1 MYMVLCVDTSAFM
14 RVGYVHLIHL
24 NLDVECVF
32 IYKYILLICFCV
44 CLDICTMIYPNSIP
58 CVASPVGEPPTLC
71 NISDKVV
78 YIEAIYYIKLIFTSC
93 INHGYIYIWLCCLGH
108 VGFTPRGHC
117 PSQKDQSNRKE
128 FNCVDVLRCAGG
140 CAVSVGHCAGDSSFQ
155 EAFWDTW
162 LTWNLK
168 NFGDVYTLG
177 LWPQKTGEKW
187 AQSWSHT
194 LVGNGKVAPKPV
206 EANCMFGKVI
216 EQPKLF
222 NILFWNY
229 DMICR

>member
-78 YIEAIYYIKLIFTSC
+78 YIEAIYYINLIFTSC
-93 INHGYIYIWLCCLGH
+93 INHGYIYIYMAMLFGSCWIHSTRALSKSKRPIEPKRIQLCWCLT
-108 VGFTPRGHC
+108 VCRWVC
-117 PSQKDQSNRKE
+117 CQR
-128 FNCVDVLRCAGG
+128 
-140 CAVSVGHCAGDSSFQ
+140 
-155 EAFWDTW
+155 W
-162 LTWNLK
+162 
-168 NFGDVYTLG
+168 TLCG
-177 LWPQKTGEKW
+177 
-187 AQSWSHT
+187 
-194 LVGNGKVAPKPV
+194 
-206 EANCMFGKVI
+206 
-216 EQPKLF
+216 
-222 NILFWNY
+222 
-229 DMICR
+229 R

>member
-78 YIEAIYYIKLIFTSC
+78 YIEAIYYINLIFTSC
-93 INHGYIYIWLCCLGH
+93 INHGYIYIYGYVVWVMLDSLHAGIVQVKKTNRTEKNSTVLMSYGVQ
-108 VGFTPRGHC
+108 VGVLSALDIVRAIAASKK
-117 PSQKDQSNRKE
+117 PSE
-128 FNCVDVLRCAGG
+128 
-140 CAVSVGHCAGDSSFQ
+140 
-155 EAFWDTW
+155 
-162 LTWNLK
+162 
-168 NFGDVYTLG
+168 TLG
-177 LWPQKTGEKW
+177 SLEIWRILEMFTLWAFGPKKLGRSGRSHGHIPSLEMARSPQS
-187 AQSWSHT
+187 QSKRIAC
-194 LVGNGKVAPKPV
+194 LA
-206 EANCMFGKVI
+206 
-216 EQPKLF
+216 
-222 NILFWNY
+222 
-229 DMICR
+229 R